1 MIKQLL
7 EKYNPI
13 ITRAMIVDYDLHVI
27 EEFVDYGVEYQLL
40 FLSNEDR
47 YAQLEFESQS
57 IKCNIEAWYV
67 TLGSEGK
74 DQTIDCYGRDEYNF
88 LLIGKNALEVLK
100 GSSETLKHI
109 TYISCSDSPEVSSFL
124 SEFGFEKVENNF
136 YMKIE

>member
-13 ITRAMIVDYDLHVI
+13 ITRAMIVDYDLHAI

-57 IKCNIEAWYV
+57 W
-67 TLGSEGK
+67 
-74 DQTIDCYGRDEYNF
+74 
-88 LLIGKNALEVLK
+88 K
-100 GSSETLKHI
+100 GFPHL
-109 TYISCSDSPEVSSFL
+109 P
-124 SEFGFEKVENNF
+124 
-136 YMKIE
+136 